1 MSSEQ
6 DDKEDHKLLV
16 GLVGK
21 VKIIGRAGSKDVMA
35 IFDTGATRTS
45 IGEKLVNELGLEK
58 LPKEVKIKTKTH
70 PEDRVVRIV
79 RRLCRAKVEVRGKV
93 FEVEA
98 NIADRSN
105 MAYPVLIGRD
115 IIHGNF
121 IVDVSLTHKSNRIE
135 DLR

>member
-45 IGEKLVNELGLEK
+45 IDEKLVNELGLEK
-58 LPKEVKIKTKTH
+58 LPRKVKIKTKTH
-70 PEDRVVRIV
+70 PGDRVV
-79 RRLCRAKVEVRGKV
+79 RRLCRAKVEVKGRV